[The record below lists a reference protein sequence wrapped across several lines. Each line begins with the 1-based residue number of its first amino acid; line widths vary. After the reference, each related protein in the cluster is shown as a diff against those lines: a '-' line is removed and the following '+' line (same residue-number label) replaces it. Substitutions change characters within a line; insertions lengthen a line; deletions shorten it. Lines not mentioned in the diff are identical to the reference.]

1 MIKFVATLILGLA
14 FSLACA
20 DEIATPEEPDKWI
33 TYYYQHPNPEDVASA
48 LKAITAQGYFE
59 IDGAQAPLSGFFAEI
74 FRANP
79 DRIDEWIEPY
89 LGVPGR
95 HILYSALWMANS
107 AQSRAALKRLSIS
120 AAATDADKLQSLM
133 ETTPPTIESMNINSP
148 AALDYLW
155 GSFMATGSAEPVL
168 RVIDQMKLS
177 DVKGN
182 TEVMMIG
189 GAASWSVSANA
200 RQHPRV

>member
-1 MIKFVATLILGLA
+1 
-14 FSLACA
+14 
-20 DEIATPEEPDKWI
+20 
-33 TYYYQHPNPEDVASA
+33 
-48 LKAITAQGYFE
+48 
-59 IDGAQAPLSGFFAEI
+59 
-74 FRANP
+74 
-79 DRIDEWIEPY
+79 
-89 LGVPGR
+89 PGR

-107 AQSRAALKRLSIS
+107 PQSRAALKHLSESS
-120 AAATDADKLQSLM
+120 APSDADRLRSLI

-155 GSFMATGSAEPVL
+155 GSFMATGAAEPVL

-200 RQHPRV
+200 RQHPRVLEILQQRRNTADPETKEHI